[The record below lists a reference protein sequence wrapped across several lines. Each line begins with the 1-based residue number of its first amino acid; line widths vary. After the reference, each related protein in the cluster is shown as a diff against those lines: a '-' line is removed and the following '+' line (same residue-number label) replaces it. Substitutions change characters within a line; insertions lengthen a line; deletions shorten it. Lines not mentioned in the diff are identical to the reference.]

1 MTGELLE
8 ADQLELHPADQVD
21 RVVVEIRVFL
31 ERQTDIF
38 EQRHRAE
45 QRARLV
51 HDADLAQYLVERR
64 VVRRHDVVT
73 VDHDTSRLR
82 RIEAD
87 HVLQQRAL
95 AASRAAENDE
105 DLAASHLEAHV
116 VEQDEIAVA
125 GGQAFDMNNRVRRS
139 GQRWT
144 PTLAAALNNSAASLP
159 PEGEQFAARGGPSPL
174 MAHRSW
180 GRHLG

>member
-1 MTGELLE
+1 
-8 ADQLELHPADQVD
+8 
-21 RVVVEIRVFL
+21 RS
-31 ERQTDIF
+31 
-38 EQRHRAE
+38 
-45 QRARLV
+45 RLV

-82 RIEAD
+82 GIEAD

-105 DLAASHLEAHV
+105 DLAAAHLEAHV

-125 GGQAFDMNNRVRRS
+125 GGQAFDAND
-139 GQRWT
+139 G
-144 PTLAAALNNSAASLP
+144 
-159 PEGEQFAARGGPSPL
+159 FAQWSPSIVS
-174 MAHRSW
+174 MV
-180 GRHLG
+180 